1 MRIFAAVN
9 NDSNLSRRAAVIAQ
23 HTKFVTDKTKKTEDK
38 DMIETFCILMMVFC
52 IILFIVKGIGHAGKA
67 LCATPKPSSKKS
79 CPESNKGDLIQE
91 ISFEPPVKIIEE
103 KLRRKEKE
111 RKLREERY
119 WEEFPEK
126 YKGAVCDE
134 EMKAIL
140 DLARKENKTKEEEL
154 ILLFAKL
161 QVEDLYRKKNAT
173 AN

>member
-1 MRIFAAVN
+1 
-9 NDSNLSRRAAVIAQ
+9 
-23 HTKFVTDKTKKTEDK
+23 
-38 DMIETFCILMMVFC
+38 MIETFCILMMLFC
-52 IILFIVKGIGHAGKA
+52 IVLFIVKGIGHAGKA

-91 ISFEPPVKIIEE
+91 ISFELPPKIIEE
-103 KLRRKEKE
+103 DLRQKEQE
-111 RKLREERY
+111 RKIREGKY

-140 DLARKENKTKEEEL
+140 DLAHKDDKTKEEEL
-154 ILLFAKL
+154 TLLFAKL

-173 AN
+173 V

>member
-1 MRIFAAVN
+1 
-9 NDSNLSRRAAVIAQ
+9 
-23 HTKFVTDKTKKTEDK
+23 
-38 DMIETFCILMMVFC
+38 MIETFCILMMLFC
-52 IILFIVKGIGHAGKA
+52 IVLFIVKGIGHAGKA
-67 LCATPKPSSKKS
+67 LCATPKSSSEKS
-79 CPESNKGDLIQE
+79 CPEIQE
-91 ISFEPPVKIIEE
+91 ISYQLPAKIIEE
-103 KLRRKEKE
+103 DLQRKKQE
-111 RKLREERY
+111 RKLREKKY

-140 DLARKENKTKEEEL
+140 DLAHKENKTKEEEL

>member
-1 MRIFAAVN
+1 MPARHCVLLQ
-9 NDSNLSRRAAVIAQ
+9 NLLQ
-23 HTKFVTDKTKKTEDK
+23 
-38 DMIETFCILMMVFC
+38 
-52 IILFIVKGIGHAGKA
+52 
-67 LCATPKPSSKKS
+67 KKS

-91 ISFEPPVKIIEE
+91 ISFVLPAKFIDEE
-103 KLRRKEKE
+103 LRRKEKE

-134 EMKAIL
+134 KMKDIL
-140 DLARKENKTKEEEL
+140 DFAQKENKTKEEEL

-161 QVEDLYRKKNAT
+161 QVENLYRKKNAT

>member
-1 MRIFAAVN
+1 MQNI
-9 NDSNLSRRAAVIAQ
+9 IA
-23 HTKFVTDKTKKTEDK
+23 KFVTDKTKKTEDK

-52 IILFIVKGIGHAGKA
+52 IVLFILKGIGYAVKA

-91 ISFEPPVKIIEE
+91 ISFVLPAKFIEE
-103 KLRRKEKE
+103 ELRRKKQE

-134 EMKAIL
+134 EMKDIL
-140 DLARKENKTKEEEL
+140 DFAQKENKTKEEEL

-161 QVEDLYRKKNAT
+161 QVENLYRKKNAT

>member
-1 MRIFAAVN
+1 
-9 NDSNLSRRAAVIAQ
+9 
-23 HTKFVTDKTKKTEDK
+23 
-38 DMIETFCILMMVFC
+38 MIETFCILMMLFC
-52 IILFIVKGIGHAGKA
+52 IVLFIVKGIGHAGKA
-67 LCATPKPSSKKS
+67 LCATPKLSSKKS

-91 ISFEPPVKIIEE
+91 ISYELPEKIIEE
-103 KLRRKEKE
+103 ELRQKEQE
-111 RKLREERY
+111 RKLREGKY

-140 DLARKENKTKEEEL
+140 DLAHKENKTKEEEL

-173 AN
+173 AKLN